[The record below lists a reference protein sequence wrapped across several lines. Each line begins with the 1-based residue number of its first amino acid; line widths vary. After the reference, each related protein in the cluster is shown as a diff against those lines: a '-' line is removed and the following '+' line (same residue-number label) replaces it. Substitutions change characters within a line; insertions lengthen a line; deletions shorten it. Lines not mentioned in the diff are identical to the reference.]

1 MPESVSPILSQAQL
15 ETLAEVGEER
25 TAEAGEVLFEVGDP
39 TYPLMAILEGEA
51 AIQDAAGNEI
61 VRHGA
66 SGFLGEINLLS
77 GQTVFLTAVAT
88 QPMRYI
94 AVDREHLRP
103 LLTEDGPLSE
113 LLLTTFINRR
123 EALQRQENVG
133 IEVIGPRSSTETR
146 RILEFANR
154 NRLPYQWH
162 DPEHAGDRTLTD
174 LLDGIDPDQL
184 PLVRLPGGIELYR
197 PSNGELSRALGVG
210 LELGAAR
217 RGRSARH
224 RRRPGRP
231 RRGRLWR
238 LGRS

>member
-1 MPESVSPILSQAQL
+1 MPESVSPILLQAQL

-66 SGFLGEINLLS
+66 SGFLGEMNLLS

-123 EALQRQENVG
+123 EALQRRENVG

-154 NRLPYQWH
+154 NRLPFQLH

-174 LLDGIDPDQL
+174 L
-184 PLVRLPGGIELYR
+184 
-197 PSNGELSRALGVG
+197 
-210 LELGAAR
+210 
-217 RGRSARH
+217 
-224 RRRPGRP
+224 RRPGSIRMSSP
-231 RRGRLWR
+231 SSGCPAGSGPESTERTARSRERSASASNSAPARR
-238 LGRS
+238 STCS